1 MRTQLLGVWSRC
13 WQHSATSTTPTL
25 LTLTSGYMCMCVCV
39 CVCVCTCTCVC
50 VCIFW
55 EIYHLSPPPHTHMLP
70 WQPENIMMMEL
81 AGSTVPEVTLIHMER
96 SREIPHNS
104 HVIVK
109 KMDSCIEYEG
119 GHTAD
124 SVSSTRV
131 HGLWLSWS
139 LAASLGYI
147 SCICFNTN
155 WGNGNVQEPRPR
167 MPTSILVIIENSN
180 GTVL

>member
-1 MRTQLLGVWSRC
+1 
-13 WQHSATSTTPTL
+13 
-25 LTLTSGYMCMCVCV
+25 MCARVCV
-39 CVCVCTCTCVC
+39 CVCVFSGKFIIC
-50 VCIFW
+50 
-55 EIYHLSPPPHTHMLP
+55 PPPPHTHTHMLP

-81 AGSTVPEVTLIHMER
+81 AGSAVPEVTLIHMER

-124 SVSSTRV
+124 TVSSTRV

-139 LAASLGYI
+139 LAASLGCI

-155 WGNGNVQEPRPR
+155 WGNGNVQEPLPR
-167 MPTSILVIIENSN
+167 MPTSILAGAHFSN
-180 GTVL
+180 HRKFQWNCTCFSSLCCQEM